1 MKSNL
6 VLSIWMMVM
15 VIITLTTSILGEQS
29 GSKHPQT
36 FELIGE
42 CRWNSDCG
50 SMGYCNHGKCYY
62 SQCHRTLDCLS
73 FGLYFKCSNGRCLK
87 NCAHLGQC
95 IQGFCKFTGFCDNNL
110 DCLPM
115 GFYSECF
122 QFRCR
127 RSSKRI
133 CWDDRDCSRT
143 IQHPNKCIHYQCQ
156 YKSPHS
162 NVMRGVFFAGKQN
175 TKQSI
180 FTLIN

>member
-6 VLSIWMMVM
+6 VLSIWMIVM

-87 NCAHLGQC
+87 SKHKICRTDNDCRKNLLHRHC
-95 IQGFCKFTGFCDNNL
+95 IGN
-110 DCLPM
+110 
-115 GFYSECF
+115 
-122 QFRCR
+122 RCR
-127 RSSKRI
+127 I
-133 CWDDRDCSRT
+133 
-143 IQHPNKCIHYQCQ
+143 
-156 YKSPHS
+156 
-162 NVMRGVFFAGKQN
+162 
-175 TKQSI
+175 
-180 FTLIN
+180 